1 MNNCKIYFDINEN
14 NLYYLV
20 IDYSFIMVDYI
31 LYHYSLCPFSRKIRF
46 LLNELG
52 LCYKLE
58 EVKFW
63 NRSEKFLRLNP
74 ASETPVLV
82 NKEKEIILVDSFVIA
97 EYLIATHNQKDDLLN
112 ISYLGNDEIT
122 KAEIRRLEMWFDKKF
137 YNEVSKY
144 ILEERVYNTFLNKNV
159 DINTKRLRAGQKNL
173 DIHLKY
179 MEFLLKQRKWLA
191 GENFS
196 LADITAATQ
205 ISSLDYLGEI
215 SWSKYKILKDW
226 YITIKSKI
234 AFQAI
239 LKDKVE
245 GFQPSKNYS
254 ELDFD

>member
-1 MNNCKIYFDINEN
+1 MLGLTLTRIIYII
-14 NLYYLV
+14 LLLIIV
-20 IDYSFIMVDYI
+20 LIMVDYI
-31 LYHYSLCPFSRKIRF
+31 LYHYPLCPFSRKIRF

-63 NRSEKFLRLNP
+63 NREEKFLRLNP

-82 NKEKEIILVDSFVIA
+82 NKSKNIVLADSFVIA
-97 EYLIATHNQKDDLLN
+97 EYLYAVHKQKDDLLT
-112 ISYLGNDEIT
+112 ISYLGNDEIA
-122 KAEIRRLEMWFDKKF
+122 KAEVRRLEMWFDKKF
-137 YNEVSKY
+137 FSEVSRY
-144 ILEERVYNTFLNKNV
+144 ILEERVYNTFLSKNV

-179 MEFLLKQRKWLA
+179 IEFLLKCRKWLA
-191 GENFS
+191 GEDFS

-234 AFQAI
+234 AFQSI
-239 LKDKVE
+239 LKDKIE
-245 GFQPSKNYS
+245 GFQPSKYYC